1 MDPRSRTGHG
11 RVAYSAI
18 VPTIAGIFGVIDG
31 LMAVYKSSFFAG
43 NAVFVFSD
51 LRAWGW
57 ITFGLGIAGLLSGLY
72 VLSGSQAARWTGV
85 FVAGLSALGQL
96 LFAQAYPLWAAML
109 MTLDFLVIY
118 GLAAHGGREE
128 VEARSSS
135 SSSRDEW
142 TSESRV
148 RTTGP
153 RQTGAASASD
163 DATRRAA

>member
-1 MDPRSRTGHG
+1 MDPRSRAG
-11 RVAYSAI
+11 RGWVAYSAI
-18 VPTIAGIFGVIDG
+18 VLTIAGIFGVIDG
-31 LMAVYKSSFFAG
+31 LMAVYKSSFFVG

-57 ITFGLGIAGLLSGLY
+57 ITFGLGVAGLLSGLY

-96 LFAQAYPLWAAML
+96 LFAQAYPLWAVMI

-128 VEARSSS
+128 TAAASSS
-135 SSSRDEW
+135 TDLRDERPAESRIR
-142 TSESRV
+142 TAGSPQSGTASESE
-148 RTTGP
+148 
-153 RQTGAASASD
+153 
-163 DATRRAA
+163 DAKRRAA